1 MSDYEKFFEESISA
15 SRKAITGISN
25 ISMLK
30 MTIAENGKDIYIVYK
45 EDSDKK
51 GWLPRPVLPIKTSA
65 WNRCFKSSKTKFLP
79 QKIVSH
85 RPLKVI
91 IYVFYMLICF
101 HYTFFYRRSL
111 GKGTEDSI
119 SECHTCSI

>member
-1 MSDYEKFFEESISA
+1 MSMSDYEKFFEEAISA

-30 MTIAENGKDIYIVYK
+30 MTLAENGKDIYIVYK

-65 WNRCFKSSKTKFLP
+65 WNRCFITNKTKFLP

-91 IYVFYMLICF
+91 IY
-101 HYTFFYRRSL
+101 FFYRL
-111 GKGTEDSI
+111 MCIYLNFFIVDQ
-119 SECHTCSI
+119 SEK